1 MKEERSPRWQGDQ
14 LGQRRSL
21 GALEESMVAGM
32 QRASRESPA
41 RSGGA
46 NWHTLASNARTKG
59 ASYRGSSLR
68 SGLGRGLQLA
78 ARRQQASPRA
88 LGCDALQP
96 REFKK
101 KSWITQE
108 ARSHSYEERV
118 EPTIGAS
125 ISAHALRHQDATYM
139 SCRGR
144 REPPLSCRVPEAW
157 TTITTDGPESRYRLR
172 LPIPGSMSSP
182 PTTKVP

>member
-59 ASYRGSSLR
+59 ASYRGSSLG
-68 SGLGRGLQLA
+68 SGLGRGLRLA

-139 SCRGR
+139 SYRGR

-157 TTITTDGPESRYRLR
+157 TTTTTDGPESRYRL
-172 LPIPGSMSSP
+172 
-182 PTTKVP
+182 